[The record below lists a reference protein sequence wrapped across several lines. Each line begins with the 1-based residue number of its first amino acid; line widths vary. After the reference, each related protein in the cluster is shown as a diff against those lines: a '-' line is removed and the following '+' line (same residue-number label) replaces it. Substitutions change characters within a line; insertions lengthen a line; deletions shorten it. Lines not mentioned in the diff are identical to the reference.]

1 MTQTHTTVGIEL
13 EYIGGAQRPL
23 NNIRSLAAQTGQSSV
38 ANIVDERSRYQ
49 TTFFSDRWVMGYDS
63 TVNYEIKSHPLRD
76 TAEIATVMR
85 GIRLGGGT
93 VDRRCGT
100 HVHVGI
106 GNFGVR
112 EIKRLG
118 KAWLRYE
125 LALDNLHPR
134 SRSASNNHWCSSA
147 YRTQAMVNST
157 GRITTGFDLTS
168 AFGIIDAA
176 ADARTAS
183 RTFQSSRS
191 SKLNL
196 YKFESIGTVEFRGHA
211 GTLNFAKIDAW
222 ISLITAICKIAEGN
236 SEISPSVASWDEMLD
251 ELLPHTF
258 NPARRA
264 AMKAPRIGT
273 AGRSV
278 WDKLDEMVQ
287 NADISRFFT
296 TRRNRTYITEQKAL
310 AGYLAAT
317 LNISLGNAKN
327 NVSRWAENR
336 GHAKRATGSNTGA
349 LRTYL
354 NGRKEALT
362 RRGHNT
368 AADLDR

>member
-1 MTQTHTTVGIEL
+1 MTITHTTIGIEL
-13 EYIGGAQRPL
+13 EYIGGIQRPL
-23 NNIRSLAAQTGQSSV
+23 NNIRSLSAQTGQTAV
-38 ANIVDERSRYQ
+38 ANIVDERGRYN
-49 TTFFSDRWVMGYDS
+49 TTFFSDRWVAGCDG
-63 TVNYEIKSHPLRD
+63 TVDYEIKSHPLRD

-85 GIRLGGGT
+85 GITLGGGS

-106 GNFGVR
+106 GGF
-112 EIKRLG
+112 ETAQMKRLG

-125 LALDNLHPR
+125 KALDNLHPR
-134 SRSASNNHWCSSA
+134 SRSANNSQWCQSNYYTRCMTETLAAN
-147 YRTQAMVNST
+147 
-157 GRITTGFDLTS
+157 GRSISDGLDLTD
-168 AFGIIDAA
+168 AFAKIDAA
-176 ADARTAS
+176 TDARSAKES
-183 RTFQSSRS
+183 FQSCRS

-196 YKFESIGTVEFRGHA
+196 NKFESIGTAEFRGHA

-236 SEISPSVASWDEMLD
+236 SEISPSVASWDEMLN
-251 ELLPHTF
+251 ELLPFTF

-273 AGRSV
+273 AGRQV
-278 WDKLDEMVQ
+278 WDHLDGMVET
-287 NADISRFFT
+287 APTSRFFT
-296 TRRNRTYITEQKAL
+296 RRSGRTVIAEQKAL

-317 LNISLGNAKN
+317 LNVSLGNAKN

-336 GHAKRATGSNTGA
+336 GHAKRVSGPNTGA

-354 NGRKEALT
+354 DNRKAALT
-362 RRGHNT
+362 RRGHNR
-368 AADLDR
+368 A